1 MRLILFPIAL
11 LTGFLTLAQ
20 TQEKKDTATKQKEI
34 EAVTLVARKP
44 TVESK
49 VDRTVF
55 NVANSAI
62 LAGNTTWDVLRMTPL
77 ISIDNNDAVKSGRT
91 ERYSIY

>member
-77 ISIDNNDAVKSGRT
+77 ISILYR
-91 ERYSIY
+91 